1 MDFFRV
7 SEINLQKRL
16 KIQKSLVMGMNA
28 NLKGDYK
35 IFDNKMENKKVPE
48 LRAEAKRLGSKR
60 S

>member
-28 NLKGDYK
+28 NLKGDNFFK
-35 IFDNKMENKKVPE
+35 NF
-48 LRAEAKRLGSKR
+48 
-60 S
+60 